1 MGSDVSP
8 NKTCI
13 ILWTHYSSNF
23 NQLSTA
29 AATAGVHRHSST
41 QHARPKREKNTTTS
55 FFRSYPPIFSSKA
68 PIPKNKTVVAGE
80 IDWPVSASAARR
92 GRPATGP
99 CRRGCWC
106 WQWGARSP
114 SSCTPS
120 SPPEAGG
127 RRRGARAAPAPS
139 ALPPALRSIT
149 TQHSDGITY
158 TESEEQAAALASLA
172 GRAAAASTL
181 PCEQE
186 STRRAATRRRARSLC
201 CAIAVVGT
209 IEEDEE

>member
-1 MGSDVSP
+1 MELGEHCSVACRRILFHFTTYIHVSLVYIELTRFRQDSTIEMGSDVSP

-23 NQLSTA
+23 NQLGTA

-80 IDWPVSASAARR
+80 IDWPVSASAARK

-127 RRRGARAAPAPS
+127 RRRRGARAAPAPS

-149 TQHSDGITY
+149 THTA
-158 TESEEQAAALASLA
+158 TASLI
-172 GRAAAASTL
+172 RNRKSR
-181 PCEQE
+181 QQ
-186 STRRAATRRRARSLC
+186 R
-201 CAIAVVGT
+201 
-209 IEEDEE
+209 